1 MCMKDKKILVTGGL
15 GFIGRTLLEALI
27 TKNCGAKLYAID
39 IKDMPKDADLLRHN
53 VDFQRLDIRD
63 EIAVKNYI
71 KNKNFDGIVH
81 LAAVSRV
88 VDAEKDKQNCIKT
101 NFKGT
106 KYIAEAAAEN
116 PDCWMI
122 FGSSREVYGE
132 QNVLPVAE
140 NAELLPMNIYGFYK
154 LEGERIIKS
163 TVKRYCILRFSNV
176 YGNDYD
182 IPTRVIPAFVR
193 TAMSGG
199 EITLEGGSQ
208 VIDFT
213 HINDTVQAIIKCM
226 QMLDSKR
233 FESETIHVLPGVAN
247 KITDII
253 DILREMGLRFSV
265 KVNPPRNYDVQRFV
279 GNPSHLRETL
289 GNVAVTD
296 LRTGIKKLLEIY
308 QRSSH

>member
-1 MCMKDKKILVTGGL
+1 
-15 GFIGRTLLEALI
+15 
-27 TKNCGAKLYAID
+27 
-39 IKDMPKDADLLRHN
+39 
-53 VDFQRLDIRD
+53 
-63 EIAVKNYI
+63 
-71 KNKNFDGIVH
+71 
-81 LAAVSRV
+81 
-88 VDAEKDKQNCIKT
+88 
-101 NFKGT
+101 
-106 KYIAEAAAEN
+106 
-116 PDCWMI
+116 
-122 FGSSREVYGE
+122 
-132 QNVLPVAE
+132 
-140 NAELLPMNIYGFYK
+140 
-154 LEGERIIKS
+154 
-163 TVKRYCILRFSNV
+163 VKRNCILRFSNV